1 MIGPGFVSAALGDW
15 FRKLVPYILV
25 ACLLIGLGAGSVW
38 YAVAGRLARKD
49 AQIEA
54 LSEVLDQAA
63 KQRKADQATLARL
76 AQKNAAAARESASL
90 RRELDAALAASPD
103 WAAQPVPQV
112 VQDALQGQEKAE

>member
-1 MIGPGFVSAALGDW
+1 MLNRIM
-15 FRKLVPYILV
+15 PYILV
-25 ACLLIGLGAGSVW
+25 ACLLVGLGAGSVW

-49 AQIEA
+49 AQIQGLTEA
-54 LSEVLDQAA
+54 AQRAA
-63 KQRKADQATLARL
+63 EQRKADQATLARL

-90 RRELDAALAASPD
+90 RRELDAALATSPD